1 MAIRSAYHGRSYS
14 ALSNDLVDSHSKTF
28 HPLLLFCERNIAH
41 RTLLQWP
48 TLEMDDRYC
57 IMRELIGRRE
67 RKQSRAVEIIGGCL
81 KMAVV
86 KNSTRNELPKRKKKQ
101 KRIHV
106 CVPGSLY
113 RVEREREFDRFQ
125 SHHRLESLQQCPDP
139 YHEYAIRIRIDR
151 CGRLS
156 ATFIANV
163 YLLYTSF

>member
-67 RKQSRAVEIIGGCL
+67 QKQSRAVEIIGGCL

-86 KNSTRNELPKRKKKQ
+86 KNSTRNELPKRKKKDKSAYMYVYQ
-101 KRIHV
+101 VAYIE
-106 CVPGSLY
+106 S
-113 RVEREREFDRFQ
+113 RERESLIDFNPIIVWNRFN
-125 SHHRLESLQQCPDP
+125 
-139 YHEYAIRIRIDR
+139 
-151 CGRLS
+151 
-156 ATFIANV
+156 NV
-163 YLLYTSF
+163 PTHIMNTPSE